1 VKRYVHVILLLAAAV
16 WCLAIVAAPAFQLGS
31 VYFFFSTICHQ
42 LPTRSWHIHQ
52 GQLGLCI
59 RCSAIS
65 FGFLTGFLLLR
76 TPKVRWLKY
85 AIAITAGQWLLA
97 VTLLDS
103 EVLRAL
109 SGVLLGATAAPI
121 VRRGVEE
128 MFVNGVKTVH
138 EPM

>member
-1 VKRYVHVILLLAAAV
+1 MKRYVHVILILAAAV
-16 WCLAIVAAPAFQLGS
+16 WCLAIVAAPAFRLGW
-31 VYFFFSTICHQ
+31 VYLFFSTICHQ
-42 LPTRSWHIHQ
+42 LPARSWHIHQ

-59 RCSAIS
+59 RCTSIS

-76 TPKVRWLKY
+76 TPNVRWLKFG
-85 AIAITAGQWLLA
+85 IAITAGQWLLA

-109 SGVLLGATAAPI
+109 SGLLLGASAAPI

-128 MFVNGVKTVH
+128 MFVHGVKTVH

>member
-1 VKRYVHVILLLAAAV
+1 MKRYVRVTLLLAAAV
-16 WCLAIVAAPAFQLGS
+16 WCLAIVAAPVFQLGS
-31 VYFFFSTICHQ
+31 VYLFFSTICHQ
-42 LPTRSWHIHQ
+42 LPSRSWHIHQ

-59 RCSAIS
+59 RCTAIS
-65 FGFLTGFLLLR
+65 LGALSGFVFLR
-76 TPKVRWLKY
+76 EPKVSRLKF

-97 VTLLDS
+97 VALMDS

-109 SGVLLGATAAPI
+109 SGVLLGASAAPI

-128 MFVNGVKTVH
+128 MFEREVKAVH